1 MSVPPNMM
9 SAGPAMMATPTAP
22 MPQAPTGGV
31 PAAAAL
37 PGMAQLAQAQ
47 SAQMMQIQDEMN
59 KQIMMLIASLP
70 TPNPAGQAAVSAP
83 MTPMMSGADTNTT
96 APTSGMS
103 MGGGTGAY

>member
-1 MSVPPNMM
+1 MM
-9 SAGPAMMATPTAP
+9 GAGPAMMAPPAAP
-22 MPQAPTGGV
+22 MPPAPMGGV

-70 TPNPAGQAAVSAP
+70 TPNPAGEAAVSAP
-83 MTPMMSGADTNTT
+83 LTPMMSGADTSNA
-96 APTSGMS
+96 APMGAMP

>member
-1 MSVPPNMM
+1 M
-9 SAGPAMMATPTAP
+9 
-22 MPQAPTGGV
+22 GGV

-70 TPNPAGQAAVSAP
+70 TPNPAGEAAVSAP
-83 MTPMMSGADTNTT
+83 LTPMMGGADTGSA
-96 APTSGMS
+96 APMGDMP
-103 MGGGTGAY
+103 MGGGSGAY

>member
-1 MSVPPNMM
+1 M
-9 SAGPAMMATPTAP
+9 
-22 MPQAPTGGV
+22 GGV

-70 TPNPAGQAAVSAP
+70 TPNPAGEAAVSAP
-83 MTPMMSGADTNTT
+83 LTPMMSGADTGSS
-96 APTSGMS
+96 APMGDMP
-103 MGGGTGAY
+103 MGGGFGAY

>member
-1 MSVPPNMM
+1 M
-9 SAGPAMMATPTAP
+9 
-22 MPQAPTGGV
+22 GGV

-70 TPNPAGQAAVSAP
+70 TPNPAGEAAVSAP
-83 MTPMMSGADTNTT
+83 LTPMMSGADTNTT
-96 APTSGMS
+96 APMGAAP
-103 MGGGTGAY
+103 MGGGSGAY

>member
-1 MSVPPNMM
+1 MM
-9 SAGPAMMATPTAP
+9 GAGPAMMAPPAAP
-22 MPQAPTGGV
+22 MPPAPMGGV

-70 TPNPAGQAAVSAP
+70 TPNPAGEAAVSAP
-83 MTPMMSGADTNTT
+83 LTPMMSGADTSNA
-96 APTSGMS
+96 APMGDMP